1 MINYK
6 RETHMEK
13 SKERLE
19 LEAEKAKILE
29 NIKAVQAK
37 IDERNRTSLINELE
51 RKLFEIMKKI
61 NKKD

>member
-1 MINYK
+1 
-6 RETHMEK
+6 MEK

-37 IDERNRTSLINELE
+37 IDERNRSSLINELE
-51 RKLFEIMKKI
+51 KKLFALMKKI